1 MSWPTPQDYN
11 EAIQDPRLCFCDEVL
26 QGGSVELNPLG
37 MPKPYSGGFATV
49 YKVACADRVW
59 AVRCFQREQPDQQQR
74 YAIIGEH
81 LHASG
86 LDAVVGFDL
95 LAEGIRVGGKWYP
108 IVKMEWVEGPLLHDY
123 IAQNLAKPE
132 VLLALARKW
141 VQLLRS
147 LQQAG
152 IAHGDLQ
159 HGNIIVADGHLKLID
174 YDGMFVPGLADFHG
188 LEDGHRNYQHPGRNG
203 ADFGLQMDH
212 FSAWLVLTSIAAVG
226 IEPKLWYALDAGDEC
241 LLFRRGDYERPEAS
255 KALRLLEAAEKQ
267 PELPV
272 LAANVRALLALRPA
286 ELPDLDSPICQG
298 EPAEAVAVTA
308 ESTTIAEP
316 PLEPAAAS
324 FPIAAPNTATAEE
337 ITQWLVRQDPPAA
350 TFASIPMQ
358 LARAGASA
366 SLAIS
371 GAGIIWGLTGDFLQC
386 SAGLALAATAGTAC
400 VWLLKKHYS
409 RLSIV
414 IDRAN
419 AQLRVRALEGGMQK
433 IQTDIRA
440 HEAERTRVCSV
451 SEQLETQLEHLPE
464 KLEATLADL
473 KARLKHGLTRIAR
486 KREAIQQAME
496 QELKAGASPR
506 AARVKHGE
514 PLRALEQAEQDMNR
528 QYDIEVQLAERDAA
542 NAERDLIAKCRKVR
556 QQIENR
562 CHELDAQLDRLR
574 RTLRGQE
581 LDIARANR
589 QVDRYRA
596 ISFNAYLL
604 YLAHPRP

>member
-1 MSWPTPQDYN
+1 
-11 EAIQDPRLCFCDEVL
+11 LCFSDEVL
-26 QGGSVELNPLG
+26 RGGSVELNPLG

-81 LHASG
+81 LHSG
-86 LDAVVGFDL
+86 SLDAVVGFDL
-95 LAEGIRVGGKWYP
+95 LAQGIRVGGKWYP

-141 VQLLRS
+141 TQLLRS
-147 LQQAG
+147 LRQAG

-188 LEDGHRNYQHPGRNG
+188 LEDGHRNYQHPARNG
-203 ADFGLQMDH
+203 ADFGPLMDH
-212 FSAWLVLTSIAAVG
+212 FSAWLVLVSIAAVG

-255 KALRLLEAAEKQ
+255 KALRLLEAHEKQ
-267 PELPV
+267 PELPL

-298 EPAEAVAVTA
+298 ELAEAVAVAA
-308 ESTTIAEP
+308 ESTTATEP
-316 PLEPAAAS
+316 ALAPAAAS

-350 TFASIPMQ
+350 TFASVPMR
-358 LARAGASA
+358 LARAAVGV
-366 SLAIS
+366 SLAIA
-371 GAGIIWGLTGDFLQC
+371 GAGVIWGLTGDFLQC
-386 SAGLALAATAGTAC
+386 AAGLAIATAASTAG
-400 VWLLKKHYS
+400 VWLLKKHYN
-409 RLSIV
+409 RLKIV
-414 IDRAN
+414 TDKAN
-419 AQLRVRALEGGMQK
+419 AHLRVRTLEGGLHKAQA
-433 IQTDIRA
+433 DIRA
-440 HEAERTRVCSV
+440 HEAERNRVCSV
-451 SEQLETQLEHLPE
+451 SEQLETQLEQLPDR
-464 KLEATLADL
+464 LQATLASL
-473 KARLKHGLTRIAR
+473 KTRLKHGLTQVAR
-486 KREAIQQAME
+486 KREAIEQAMQQA
-496 QELKAGASPR
+496 LKGGASPR
-506 AARVKHGE
+506 AARTKYGE
-514 PLRALEQAEQDMNR
+514 HLRALDQAEEGMNR
-528 QYDIEVQLAERDAA
+528 QYDVEVQLAQRDAD

-589 QVDRYRA
+589 QVDRYRS
-596 ISFNAYLL
+596 ISFSAYLSQL
-604 YLAHPRP
+604 VHPRP